1 MAFFFLTR
9 YDIYMEHFLRH
20 FFVPHHS
27 NNHRAKALHMDSML
41 CYVLIFA
48 IFNFGVRIAHR
59 QFPNVLGYATD
70 IRVDQLLAGTNGQRQ
85 AAGLTP
91 LTYNVTLSQAAA
103 AKAQD
108 MFLNNYW
115 AHNSPQ
121 GQTPWS
127 FIQAAGYKYTVAGE
141 NLAKNFATSQGVVDA
156 WMNSPTHR
164 DNIMKP
170 AYRDIGF
177 AIVNGVLNGEETTL
191 VVQMFGAG
199 GSLADAAPP
208 AKTVVTEKAAVIEAS
223 VPEQLGEQTDKKQVA
238 EVVPPPEMVPVM
250 KANPTPIAQFITNA
264 FSSVRITPKIN
275 IPTLTR
281 DIAFLFMGLL
291 IGILV
296 IDGIVVSRKK
306 IVRVAGHNMA
316 HILFFAAMFIAMSV
330 VRRGTLL

>member
-1 MAFFFLTR
+1 
-9 YDIYMEHFLRH
+9 MEHFLRH

-27 NNHRAKALHMDSML
+27 NNHRAKVLHIDSLL

-48 IFNFGVRIAHR
+48 IFNFGIRIAHR

-70 IRVDQLLAGTNGQRQ
+70 IRVDQLLKETNAQRQ
-85 AAGLTP
+85 AAGLAP

-108 MFLNNYW
+108 MFANKYW

-121 GQTPWS
+121 GKTPWM

-141 NLAKNFATSQGVVDA
+141 NLAKNFATSQGVIDA
-156 WMNSPTHR
+156 WMASPTHK

-170 AYRDIGF
+170 SYRDIGF
-177 AIVNGVLNGEETTL
+177 AIVNGVLAGEETTL

-199 GSLADAAPP
+199 EAIVEAPP
-208 AKTVVTEKAAVIEAS
+208 VKTVV
-223 VPEQLGEQTDKKQVA
+223 PEQAATSVIGVQSEEKPVA
-238 EVVPPPEMVPVM
+238 VEAPQELVPVAG
-250 KANPTPIAQFITNA
+250 ANPTPIINVITNA
-264 FSSVRITPKIN
+264 FSSVLITPKLN

-306 IVRVAGHNMA
+306 IVRVAGHNLA
-316 HILFFAAMFIAMSV
+316 HILFFTALFIALSI